1 MKKGNAMA
9 HRVVV
14 VCMLGM
20 AALAARADETAI
32 ALVKAPESALVVA
45 NCSSCHSLDYVLMN
59 SRFMKRS
66 AWEASV
72 HKMVTVMGAPI
83 PPEDQKRIV
92 DYLAREYGVPD

>member
-1 MKKGNAMA
+1 MNKGNAMVK
-9 HRVVV
+9 HVVV
-14 VCMLGM
+14 WCVIGL
-20 AALAARADETAI
+20 AALAARADETSI
-32 ALVKAPESALVVA
+32 ALVTAPESALVVA

-72 HKMVTVMGAPI
+72 HKMVNVMGAPI

-92 DYLAREYGVPD
+92 DYLAREYGLPD